1 MIRCPECKAKMT
13 TYCTKYKKGKK
24 LRYYSCVVCGKKIT
38 TLVKEKEII
47 IKKWGS
53 AKTPPTT
60 LMYPAL
66 LSYFYYIIP
75 FYKIQMKWEDFNMVT
90 TYEQL
95 QNLINKYGKETKVIE
110 AFKREKE
117 IEGV

>member
-47 IKKWGS
+47 TKKVVG
-53 AKTPPTT
+53 
-60 LMYPAL
+60 
-66 LSYFYYIIP
+66 
-75 FYKIQMKWEDFNMVT
+75 
-90 TYEQL
+90 
-95 QNLINKYGKETKVIE
+95 
-110 AFKREKE
+110 
-117 IEGV
+117 